1 MWWPTRLACLVMI
14 VASVLGLYYLVPTL
28 LLMDNT
34 AYGKTVVISVFY
46 VLLITGL
53 SGVGGIIAS
62 FGLKTDGQHFEPR
75 ENWYGK
81 LMKKFTTP
89 SFCLTSGITGLVFL
103 TVSTMCTVIV
113 LQVYAVVIEFDPPNM
128 QVIVDTLT
136 SGLAIV
142 GVVVGIVGSPL
153 VIMWVIHRTL
163 RGKTF
168 FDRVCPTQ
176 RKTED
181 VAI

>member
-1 MWWPTRLACLVMI
+1 MWWPTRLAFWVMT
-14 VASVLGLYYLVPTL
+14 VASVLGFHYLIPTL
-28 LLMDNT
+28 LPMDNT
-34 AYGKTVVISVFY
+34 AYGKVTVISVFF

-53 SGVGGIIAS
+53 SGVGGIVAS
-62 FGLKTDGQHFEPR
+62 FGLKTDGQHFEPK

-81 LMKKFTTP
+81 LMMAFTMP
-89 SFCLTSGITGLVFL
+89 SFCLTSGITGLMLFM
-103 TVSTMCTVIV
+103 VSMACTVAV
-113 LQVYAVVIEFDPPNM
+113 LAVYEVVTKLNLPDM